1 MRSSGN
7 GSGPRRNT
15 CFRLL
20 IDSCTKKPSDENAP
34 EKKKNT
40 LISKACIYQ
49 NEMAQNPGF
58 RHLEKGI

>member
-34 EKKKNT
+34 EKKKHIDKQSMH
-40 LISKACIYQ
+40 ISKR
-49 NEMAQNPGF
+49 NGPKPRF
-58 RHLEKGI
+58 